1 MRKICLALASLLLV
15 GCAAAFVAGAAL
27 SVVGY
32 DRRSM
37 RTIEADARIFHV
49 VHEKIVKD
57 IRFRASNIQVIG
69 FNRVVLLVG
78 EVPDMNLKMEAARI
92 TQQTPDV
99 RRVYNEISV
108 GFPTGVQQKT
118 KDSVITSKVRSKL
131 LAKKDLESGSI
142 RVVTENNVVY
152 LMGIVTEEQ
161 ALMAVE
167 VTRRVPQ
174 VAKVVKVFQYIR

>member
-1 MRKICLALASLLLV
+1 MRKLWIALASLLLV

-27 SVVGY
+27 SMVGY

-37 RTIEADARIFHV
+37 RTIEADARIFHLI
-49 VHEKIVKD
+49 HEQIVKD
-57 IRFRASNIQVIG
+57 VRFRASNIQVVG

-78 EVPDMNLKMEAARI
+78 EVPDMNLKTQAARVA
-92 TQQTPDV
+92 QQTPDV
-99 RRVYNEISV
+99 RRVYNELSV
-108 GFPTGVQQKT
+108 GFPTSMQQRT
-118 KDSVITSKVRSKL
+118 KDSMITSTVRSKL
-131 LAKKDLESGSI
+131 LTKKGLESGSI
-142 RVVTENNVVY
+142 RIVTENSVVY

-167 VTRRVPQ
+167 VTRRVPD